1 MVEDEI
7 DELRQGVA
15 GAEVGSGCD
24 ALERQRGVCGRS
36 QHHELLGFAL
46 KLDQEQD
53 SSSTHCLGGPD
64 HVRMTGLQRLPGD
77 ESGGFLA
84 QGREV
89 DLISPFRHV
98 IADQD
103 FDDAAIGEE
112 RLEEGIVH
120 GVSGRRGRQARGGGW
135 ADRWLDG
142 PS

>member
-24 ALERQRGVCGRS
+24 SLERQRGVCGRS
-36 QHHELLGFAL
+36 QRHELLGLAL

-64 HVRMTGLQRLPGD
+64 HVWMAGLQRLPGH
-77 ESGGFLA
+77 EFGGFLA

-89 DLISPFRHV
+89 DLIGPFGHV

-120 GVSGRRGRQARGGGW
+120 GVSGRGGRQARGGGW